1 MRPNL
6 EIAVE
11 HVSLRRAGKA
21 ILDDVSVTFS
31 HGRVCAILGPN
42 GAGKSTL
49 LRVVSGAIR
58 PDSGGSVTLNG
69 QPLASIAPAALARQ
83 RAVLSQEVTLAAEF
97 DVADVVLLGRTPHV
111 LAARETDADRRACEW
126 ALEAVGMTT
135 FAKRRF
141 PSLSGGEKQ
150 RVHLARVLAQL
161 ADGAAD
167 GATVGTVAQTSV
179 GNGGFLRGSSSAST
193 DAPTANTPA
202 SATPTAASCVPSPAS
217 ATSAPPPR
225 WLLLDEPTSALDLR
239 HQHSVLDLARRLSR
253 ELGFGVVAV
262 LHDLNL
268 AMRYADSV
276 VLLHEGRVAAA
287 GATRATLTCER
298 INAVYGVRSRIH
310 CEHPEACPFI
320 QTEFVPIQ
328 QCIA

>member
-1 MRPNL
+1 
-6 EIAVE
+6 
-11 HVSLRRAGKA
+11 
-21 ILDDVSVTFS
+21 
-31 HGRVCAILGPN
+31 LGPN

-49 LRVVSGAIR
+49 LRVVSGALR
-58 PDSGGSVTLNG
+58 PDSGGSVSLNG
-69 QPLASIAPAALARQ
+69 QPLAAISPAALARQ

-111 LAARETDADRRACEW
+111 LAARETAADRRACEW
-126 ALEAVGMTT
+126 ALAAVGMTA
-135 FAKRRF
+135 FAQRRF

-161 ADGAAD
+161 ADGSA
-167 GATVGTVAQTSV
+167 VGTVTQT
-179 GNGGFLRGSSSAST
+179 NGGVSGLSLGVGAVSIGE
-193 DAPTANTPA
+193 PTASADAGAATAANSAAANPANPTTPA
-202 SATPTAASCVPSPAS
+202 AANPANPANSANLAAASANPTTLANPTTTAAAAAAPS
-217 ATSAPPPR
+217 R

-276 VLLHEGRVAAA
+276 VLLNEGRVAAA
-287 GATRATLTCER
+287 GDTRTTLTCER
-298 INAVYGVRSRIH
+298 INTVYGVRSRIH
-310 CEHPEACPFI
+310 CEHPGACPFI
-320 QTEFVPIQ
+320 QTEFFPQ
-328 QCIA
+328 QPCNIA